1 MRLKKEPEYR
11 EQDIRGYQIAE
22 LTSLKPKVLERHPL
36 PHTADR
42 TRLQSLL
49 WGRGK
54 KEVDAYMGN

>member
-42 TRLQSLL
+42 TRL
-49 WGRGK
+49 
-54 KEVDAYMGN
+54 